1 MLSLKENVSFEVIM
15 EAKYDKIIAHIF
27 HNNYTKGS
35 RRVGFNRNELVSAS
49 NALGFDRIK
58 NLGDIPYS
66 FRFRR
71 SLPESITST
80 APEGSE
86 WIIIGSGV
94 GLYEFRLASP
104 AKIVPT
110 NNRQKIKIPDATPE
124 IVKKYAPGTDEQAL
138 LAKVRYNRL
147 IDIFSGLTCYSI
159 QNHLRTTVE
168 NIGQIEIDEIY
179 VGVSKKGAHYIIPCQ
194 AKSPG
199 DKFGIVQVMQDLE
212 FCKQRYPHALC
223 KPIAL
228 QFLSEIDLAIL
239 ELVVEDDDNVFRL
252 SVVDEKH
259 YQLTNKDGISDL
271 EITSYCQQE

>member
-1 MLSLKENVSFEVIM
+1 M

-104 AKIVPT
+104 AKIIPT
-110 NNRQKIKIPDATPE
+110 NNRQKIKIPGATPE

-138 LAKVRYNRL
+138 LTKVRYNRL

-179 VGVSKKGAHYIIPCQ
+179 VGVSKKGAHYVIPCQ